1 MFYKKPLSY
10 RYDSKF
16 KGASLQ
22 PRGVKLKLILTSI
35 FIGLSLA
42 PKAIMATP
50 ADISGAIN
58 SEEQRIRSIRQG
70 VEDPFITIR
79 SEQSSASS
87 ATAEPKKAGICFKI
101 YEIKLI
107 NAEAQN
113 EQKSSVG
120 SKFNEADYKSKN
132 EDDLKTPAVN
142 PKGGAG
148 SGVIISKPNDENLG
162 RAKVKN
168 PAKSISSAGV

>member
-1 MFYKKPLSY
+1 MFDKKPLSY

-22 PRGVKLKLILTSI
+22 PRGAKSVNLILTSI

-50 ADISGAIN
+50 ADISGVIN

-70 VEDPFITIR
+70 AEDPFITIR
-79 SEQSSASS
+79 SEESRASS

-107 NAEAQN
+107 NAEAQD
-113 EQKSSVG
+113 EQKSSA
-120 SKFNEADYKSKN
+120 F
-132 EDDLKTPAVN
+132 
-142 PKGGAG
+142 
-148 SGVIISKPNDENLG
+148 
-162 RAKVKN
+162 
-168 PAKSISSAGV
+168 